1 MRKLRSILATNI
13 ALLAILMAA
22 LIITSLYLFARQ
34 RTREATRQR
43 LLDIV
48 SLAVMQ
54 VDVDLHST
62 LTDPAQEGNADYL
75 KIQRQLQA
83 IRDIDPEL
91 VYVYSLRY
99 QREPAP
105 DGQVVF
111 IVDAET
117 DPEEVS
123 HLGDVY
129 YELDVETMQKISL
142 LGEPSVEEDFY
153 TDRWGTWLTAY
164 APLYTSGGRRDAVLG
179 IDMSVDTVI
188 SYERQF
194 LWVSLLIFLLI
205 TPAMA
210 GLGWLFGNGLSRP
223 LNQLT
228 EGAKRVREGD
238 LNYRVAVGDTG
249 VGGLRPAEFEE
260 LAGDF
265 NAMTSQLAETVG
277 DLENRVAQRTQ
288 ELEQRTAYLEAT
300 AQLSGMLST
309 ILDQSELITV
319 AVEQI
324 RQRLDL
330 YYVGLFLLDEKREW
344 AILQAGTGTAG
355 EAMLQRGHR
364 LRVGGGS
371 MIGWSI
377 ANAQPRIAQI
387 AEEDRLRLATPELPE
402 TRAEAALPLRSRG
415 QVLGALTLQSVS
427 AGAFDE
433 QTLRVLAVMADQVAV
448 ALDNA
453 RLFTESRQAIE
464 AERRIVGQV
473 GQEGWRQLLRTRSNL
488 GYRWEEERGGQAKL
502 VEGDWSPAMRQAM
515 QTGQVVQDGEQLIL
529 PVLVRD
535 MAIGV
540 LRLSRPGSAEADNP
554 GSENPSWSEGEIQT
568 LQAVLIQVAQAI
580 ESARLYQSAQSMAQ
594 REQLTADATSRIR
607 ETLDIETVLRTTILE
622 VQKALSASEVMISL
636 GKPEGDGGNTDSLEA
651 QRQET
656 N

>member
-1 MRKLRSILATNI
+1 MRKLRSILAINI
-13 ALLAILMAA
+13 ALLAVLMAA

-43 LLDIV
+43 LFDIV
-48 SLAVMQ
+48 SLAAMQ
-54 VDVDLHST
+54 VDVDLHTT

-91 VYVYSLRY
+91 VYVYTMRY
-99 QREPAP
+99 EREPSP
-105 DGQVVF
+105 DGQVIF

-117 DPEEVS
+117 DPDEVS

-129 YELDVETMQKISL
+129 SEMDVASRQKISTL
-142 LGEPSVEEDFY
+142 AEPSVEEQFY
-153 TDRWGTWLTAY
+153 TDRWGTWLSAY

-179 IDMSVDTVI
+179 IDMAVDTVV

-194 LWVSLLIFLLI
+194 LWISLLIFALV
-205 TPAMA
+205 TPLMA

-223 LNQLT
+223 LARLI
-228 EGAKRVREGD
+228 EGTKRVRAGELD
-238 LNYRVAVGDTG
+238 YRVAAGDTG
-249 VGGLRPAEFEE
+249 IGGLRPIEFEQ

-265 NAMTSQLAETVG
+265 NAMTSQLSETVSNLG
-277 DLENRVAQRTQ
+277 ERVIERTK
-288 ELEQRTAYLEAT
+288 ELEQRTAYLEA
-300 AQLSGMLST
+300 ASQLTGALST
-309 ILDQSELITV
+309 ILDQSELISL

-330 YYVGLFLLDEKREW
+330 YYVGLFMLDEKREW
-344 AILQAGTGTAG
+344 AILQAGTGEAG
-355 EAMLQRGHR
+355 KVMLERGHQ

-371 MIGWSI
+371 MIGWCV

-387 AEEDRLRLATPELPE
+387 AEEDRIRSASPELPE

-415 QVLGALTLQSVS
+415 QVLGALTLQSTS

-433 QTLRVLAVMADQVAV
+433 QTLRVLAVMADQVAI

-453 RLFTESRQAIE
+453 RLFTESQQAIE
-464 AERRIVGQV
+464 AERRIIGQV
-473 GQEGWRQLLRTRSNL
+473 SREGWQQLLRTRPNL
-488 GYRWEEERGGQAKL
+488 GYRWEESSQKGITP
-502 VEGDWSPAMRQAM
+502 VEGDWTPAMRQAM
-515 QTGQVVQDGEQLIL
+515 QTGQVTQDGDQLIL

-535 MAIGV
+535 TAIGV
-540 LRLSRPGSAEADNP
+540 LRLSRPVSAGNTAE
-554 GSENPSWSEGEIQT
+554 WSEEEVQI
-568 LQAVLIQVAQAI
+568 LQSALTQIAQAI

-594 REQLTADATSRIR
+594 REQLTADVTGRIR
-607 ETLDIETVLRTTILE
+607 ETLDIETVLRTAILE
-622 VQKALSASEVMISL
+622 VQKAMAASEVMISL
-636 GKPEGDGGNTDSLEA
+636 GAPHGDGGSTDQLKSP
-651 QRQET
+651 RQET